1 MQVEVEIIMERNLML
16 ESSYKITYR
25 TVHKE
30 FDKPI
35 QYLNASRGKL
45 ASCHKSCTICMGP
58 FHLYS
63 KDAFTECEELEQWK

>member
-1 MQVEVEIIMERNLML
+1 MQVEVEISMERNLML

-35 QYLNASRGKL
+35 QYLNASLGKFSVL
-45 ASCHKSCTICMGP
+45 T
-58 FHLYS
+58 
-63 KDAFTECEELEQWK
+63 